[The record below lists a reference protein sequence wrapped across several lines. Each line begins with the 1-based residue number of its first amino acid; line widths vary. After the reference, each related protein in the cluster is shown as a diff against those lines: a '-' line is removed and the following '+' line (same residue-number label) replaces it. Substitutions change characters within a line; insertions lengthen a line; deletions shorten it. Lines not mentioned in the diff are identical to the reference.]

1 MARRPVAPTSLAVSS
16 RSGRARAA
24 TATSAPASASATAI
38 ARPSPR
44 LAPVTMATRP
54 SRRGAAAGLS
64 VEGIEQL
71 PVFVR
76 GDPALDL
83 QSGREQAVLHREVA
97 GQDRG
102 LLDPCAGLEV
112 ADARCH

>member
-64 VEGIEQL
+64 GEGIEQL
-71 PVFVR
+71 PVLVR
-76 GDPALDL
+76 DDPALDL
-83 QSGREQAVLHREVA
+83 QGGREPAVLDREGA

-102 LLDPCAGLEV
+102 LLDLGVGLEL
-112 ADARCH
+112 AAARF

>member
-1 MARRPVAPTSLAVSS
+1 MARRPAAVTSLAVSS

-38 ARPSPR
+38 ARPRPR

-54 SRRGAAAGLS
+54 SRRRAAAAGLS

-71 PVFVR
+71 PVLVR
-76 GDPALDL
+76 DDPALDL
-83 QSGREQAVLHREVA
+83 QRGGREAVLHREVQIGRA
-97 GQDRG
+97 H
-102 LLDPCAGLEV
+102 V
-112 ADARCH
+112 